1 MAVQVVRKTRNVRSR
16 RRRVEAHAAVAPSKP
31 CFDRDYWVCHS
42 DGFRVDAAQGRV
54 GFVEAV
60 RSDPDEPGSVLL
72 LIRAGTL
79 GRRVLVARPV
89 DVAMIVPR
97 AKRMWLDGQATLRPL
112 LELRVPRGV
121 S

>member
-1 MAVQVVRKTRNVRSR
+1 MAFQVVDKTRTVRSR
-16 RRRVEAHAAVAPSKP
+16 RRRVEARAAVARSRP
-31 CFDRDYWVCHS
+31 CFDRDYWVSHS
-42 DGFRVDAAQGRV
+42 DGFRVDAAHGRV

-60 RSDPDEPGSVLL
+60 RSDPGEPGSVLL

-79 GRRVLVARPV
+79 GRRVIVARSA
-89 DVAMIVPR
+89 DVWMIVPR

-112 LELRVPRGV
+112 LELRAGGGV